1 MTGMYKPDML
11 SISYVQEVEMK
22 GSVRK
27 KTYNLDGAVIEK
39 VRRLYDARTDTEAIR
54 RALQKAVED
63 REIEDALDALLREG
77 RFRTI
82 YR

>member
-1 MTGMYKPDML
+1 
-11 SISYVQEVEMK
+11 MK

-27 KTYNLDGAVIEK
+27 KTYNLDAAVIEK
-39 VRRLYDARTDTEAIR
+39 VRRLYDAKTDTEAIR
-54 RALQKAVED
+54 RALKKAVED
-63 REIEDALDALLREG
+63 REIEDALDALLKAG

>member
-1 MTGMYKPDML
+1 
-11 SISYVQEVEMK
+11 MK

-27 KTYNLDGAVIEK
+27 KTYNLDAAVIEK
-39 VRRLYDARTDTEAIR
+39 VRRLYDAKTDTEAIQ
-54 RALQKAVED
+54 RALHKAVED
-63 REIEDALDALLREG
+63 REIEDSLDALLKEG

>member
-1 MTGMYKPDML
+1 
-11 SISYVQEVEMK
+11 MK

-27 KTYNLDGAVIEK
+27 KTYNLDAAVIEK
-39 VRRLYDARTDTEAIR
+39 VRRLYDAKTDTEAIR
-54 RALQKAVED
+54 RALQKAVQD
-63 REIEDALDALLREG
+63 REIEDALDALLKEG

>member
-1 MTGMYKPDML
+1 
-11 SISYVQEVEMK
+11 MK
-22 GSVRK
+22 TTIKK
-27 KTYNLDGAVIEK
+27 KTYNLDGEMIEK
-39 VRRLYDARTDTEAIR
+39 ARRLFNAKTDTEAIQ

-63 REIEDALDALLREG
+63 QEIEGALDKLLKQG